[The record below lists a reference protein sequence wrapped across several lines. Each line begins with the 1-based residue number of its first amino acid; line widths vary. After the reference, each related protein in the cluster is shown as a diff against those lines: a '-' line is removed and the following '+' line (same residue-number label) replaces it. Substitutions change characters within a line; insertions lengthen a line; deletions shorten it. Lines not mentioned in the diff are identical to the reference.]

1 MRLANQEGVAATA
14 GSNARSIVG
23 AVGVR
28 LRAGARRLFAP
39 LRSWQPASWDAILYF
54 AAAAFALGTLL
65 SSRLADYRQWGAMAI
80 GPYVLSGTIALYATL
95 RLRRRS
101 KLTGTWRS
109 APPELSGLQR
119 RSQRRLRL
127 AAMGVA
133 LIGALLVPLAFEV
146 FWGSHGPVLEHEQP
160 EVLVVEHAG
169 DRLLKGA
176 NLYQLPRPGHV
187 APKPAAGGPAYS
199 GWFPYLPAMAT
210 LGVLHGTRDIPKP
223 LSDARV
229 LFTLVSLSVVLLALA
244 MVSDGQDNLRWRA
257 LQVVTVLPT
266 AALPLVTGGDDLPV
280 IAFMVLGLALLA
292 RRRPGWAGFAMGIAA
307 SMKLTAWPLLA
318 LAPLASFGKDGR
330 RHPVVLALA
339 ASVVLGPAI
348 IPSVVT
354 NPIALLDNVVR
365 YPLGL
370 SGSRSPAGSPMP
382 GHVLASVIP
391 AGHIIVPAVVAIALV
406 SWLAI
411 RLWRRPVRSASDLAI
426 VVGWASLFV
435 ILAAPQARFG
445 YLIYPINL
453 LLWGFMLSRYTPEP
467 SMLAAGS
474 PPRNGL
480 SFRTLRT
487 TVAYW
492 LKDISDKLK
501 VKTDPVLEEPE
512 EAPAEA
518 FGAITPISQ

>member
-1 MRLANQEGVAATA
+1 MSCVNR
-14 GSNARSIVG
+14 ARSTRVAIY
-23 AVGVR
+23 VR
-28 LRAGARRLFAP
+28 VRSRAARLVAP
-39 LRSWQPASWDAILYF
+39 LRTWQPAFWDAVLYF
-54 AAAAFALGTLL
+54 VAAAFALGTLL

-80 GPYVLSGTIALYATL
+80 GPYVLSGLIALYATV

-101 KLTGTWRS
+101 KSTGAGRS
-109 APPELSGLQR
+109 EPSGLSGLER
-119 RSQRRLRL
+119 RSHRRLRL
-127 AAMGVA
+127 AAMAIA
-133 LIGALLVPLAFEV
+133 LLGALVVPLAFEV
-146 FWGSHGPVLEHEQP
+146 SWGSHGPALEHEQP

-176 NLYQLPRPGHV
+176 NLYRLPRPGHL

-223 LSDARV
+223 LTDARV

-244 MVSDGQDNLRWRA
+244 MVSDCEDSLRWRA

-292 RRRPGWAGFAMGIAA
+292 RRRPGWAGLAMGIAA

-318 LAPLASFGKDGR
+318 LAPLASFGKDNK

-339 ASVVLGPAI
+339 ASAVLGPAI

-391 AGHIIVPAVVAIALV
+391 AGHIIIPAVVAIALV
-406 SWLAI
+406 SWLVH
-411 RLWRRPVRSASDLAI
+411 RLWRKPIRSASDLAL

-445 YLIYPINL
+445 YLIYPVNL
-453 LLWGFMLSRYTPEP
+453 LLWGSMLSRYAPHLSISERESTPH
-467 SMLAAGS
+467 
-474 PPRNGL
+474 RDL
-480 SFRTLRT
+480 SLKTLRQIL
-487 TVAYW
+487 AYW
-492 LKDISDKLK
+492 VNDISDKLR
-501 VKTDPVLEEPE
+501 VKTDPALEEPE
-512 EAPAEA
+512 TAPAEV
-518 FGAITPISQ
+518 FGAMTPISQ

>member
-1 MRLANQEGVAATA
+1 VRLANQEG
-14 GSNARSIVG
+14 ARASRSSG
-23 AVGVR
+23 ASSLGALIRAR
-28 LRAGARRLFAP
+28 LYSGGARVVAP
-39 LRSWQPASWDAILYF
+39 MRTWKSTSWDAILYF

-80 GPYVLSGTIALYATL
+80 GPYVLSGLIVLYATV

-101 KLTGTWRS
+101 RLTGAGRS
-109 APPELSGLQR
+109 EASKLSGLEQR
-119 RSQRRLRL
+119 SLSRLRL
-127 AAMGVA
+127 VAMGIA
-133 LIGALLVPLAFEV
+133 LVGALVVPLAFEV
-146 FWGSHGPVLEHEQP
+146 SWGSHGPALEHEQP

-176 NLYQLPRPGHV
+176 KLYQLPRPGHV

-210 LGVLHGTRDIPKP
+210 LGLLHGSRDIPKP
-223 LSDARV
+223 LTDARI

-244 MVSDGQDNLRWRA
+244 MVSDSKDNLRWRA

-280 IAFMVLGLALLA
+280 IAFMVLGLAFLA
-292 RRRPGWAGFAMGIAA
+292 RRRPGWAGLAMGIAA

-318 LAPLASFGKDGR
+318 LAPLASFGKDNK

-348 IPSVVT
+348 IPSLVT

-406 SWLAI
+406 SWLVH
-411 RLWRRPVRSASDLAI
+411 RLWRRPIQSASDLAI

-445 YLIYPINL
+445 YLIYPVNL
-453 LLWGFMLSRYTPEP
+453 LLWGCMLSRYVPEP
-467 SMLAAGS
+467 SISKGES
-474 PPRNGL
+474 TPSKGL
-480 SFRTLRT
+480 SAKSLKTSL
-487 TVAYW
+487 AYW
-492 LKDISDKLK
+492 VNEISDKLR
-501 VKTDPVLEEPE
+501 VKTDPLLEEPE
-512 EAPAEA
+512 TAPAEA
-518 FGAITPISQ
+518 FGAMTPISQ